1 MDLVPCACGLIE
13 DDDDLLE
20 VFVGGESGVE
30 DVAGGVPVEA
40 ANEELV
46 LGHVRVRNGVHDDR
60 DVEVASHRVLE
71 DVEVK
76 RLMRL

>member
-1 MDLVPCACGLIE
+1 M
-13 DDDDLLE
+13 
-20 VFVGGESGVE
+20 E
-30 DVAGGVPVEA
+30 DVGGGVPVEA

>member
-1 MDLVPCACGLIE
+1 M
-13 DDDDLLE
+13 
-20 VFVGGESGVE
+20 E
-30 DVAGGVPVEA
+30 DVGGGVPVEA

-46 LGHVRVRNGVHDDR
+46 LGHVRVRNGVHDDK
-60 DVEVASHRVLE
+60 DVEVVSHRVLE